1 MKTWRVH
8 LLTLVLLA
16 FATTAP
22 IIAATPAVA
31 APHWVQA
38 SLFGGSI
45 SALAEAPS
53 SPQTLYAAVL
63 FGGFYA
69 SLDGGAT
76 WRPRQG
82 FAPGVV
88 IQELLVDHHDRR
100 TVYARTESTELLR
113 TRDGGRHW
121 SQITP
126 DSHSVLGLALDGG
139 NPDGSDILYAATVA
153 GLYRSADAGT
163 TWTLAAFE
171 GSRLLAVAIDPRDPA
186 TFFVAIGPPEGVG
199 LPLLWKSSDH
209 GASWAET
216 PPLGASPSST
226 TSTPRFV
233 FDPAHPGTV
242 YIFFIASF
250 NTAVPLFRSTDG
262 GASWVELP
270 AVIDVHD
277 LVALADGTLLA
288 ATDFGIAR
296 SVDHGETWSPP
307 LPTTAATL
315 APPDDTVA
323 DLLVSSAPRVLFA
336 AGSAGVWKS
345 IDSATSWQLSS
356 HGIVALGVFSLIA
369 APVGPDTVIAVAGN
383 SVYRSGDQ
391 GDSWARVHS
400 EVQGPQPFTIEAL
413 DPRRPRTMYGIG
425 FDGQADRVLKSTNG
439 GRAWSVK
446 PIPYTCGGSSAC
458 SVTITAFTLDP
469 DHPDTVFVAGSYF
482 FHLAGSG
489 DFLLRSDDGG
499 ATWRN
504 LPALHD
510 LQALAVAPR
519 RNGALYGLT
528 CGGLF
533 KRQGST
539 TAAWRRAGRGLPA
552 PACSEI
558 GKNLVIDPRQ
568 PQRVWVGT
576 GGHGV
581 FASSDGG
588 ETFQAMNRGLETAAI
603 ATLLIDPTDSA
614 KLYAAVPTRG
624 VFRWNAVT
632 RRWTPLSSGLP
643 VAHFEG
649 VLALDPQ
656 DPSILYAGTS
666 DQGVFR
672 LDLDE

>member
-1 MKTWRVH
+1 MRFWRVH
-8 LLTLVLLA
+8 LLTLVLLV
-16 FATTAP
+16 FAAAP
-22 IIAATPAVA
+22 SAAVPRWTQATP
-31 APHWVQA
+31 
-38 SLFGGSI
+38 FGGSI
-45 SALAEAPS
+45 SAVAEAPS
-53 SPQTLYAAVL
+53 SPQTLYAAVRS
-63 FGGFYA
+63 GGFYA
-69 SLDGGAT
+69 SLDGGLT

-88 IQELLVDHHDRR
+88 ILELLVDHHDRR

-126 DSHSVLGLALDGG
+126 DSHSVTGLALDGG
-139 NPDGSDILYAATVA
+139 DPDVLYAATVA
-153 GLYRSADAGT
+153 GLYRSVDAGA

-171 GSRLLAVAIDPRDPA
+171 GSRLVAVAIDPRNPA
-186 TFFVAIGPPEGVG
+186 TFFVAVEPPEGFGV
-199 LPLLWKSSDH
+199 PLLWKSSDH
-209 GASWAET
+209 GVTWVET
-216 PPLGASPSST
+216 PRPETSPGVEAGA
-226 TSTPRFV
+226 PRFV

-242 YIFFIASF
+242 YLFFIASYF
-250 NTAVPLFRSTDG
+250 TPVALFRSTDG
-262 GASWVELP
+262 GASWSELP
-270 AVIDVHD
+270 AVYGFHD

-296 SVDHGETWSPP
+296 SVDRGETWSPP
-307 LPTTAATL
+307 LPTTPVSL
-315 APPDDTVA
+315 GPPDDTVA
-323 DLLVSSAPRVLFA
+323 DLLVSTAAPGTLFA
-336 AGSAGVWKS
+336 GGSAGVWKS
-345 IDSATSWQLSS
+345 VDVGASWQLTS

-369 APVGPDTVIAVAGN
+369 APVGPDTVIAVAGT
-383 SVYRSGDQ
+383 SVYRSADQ
-391 GDSWARVHS
+391 GDTWARVHS
-400 EVQGPQPFTIEAL
+400 EIQGPQPFTIEAL
-413 DPRRPRTMYGIG
+413 DPRRPRTMYGRG
-425 FDGQADRVLKSTNG
+425 FNGQADVVLKSTNG

-499 ATWRN
+499 ATWSN

-558 GKNLVIDPRQ
+558 GQNLVIDPRQ

-588 ETFQAMNRGLETAAI
+588 ETFQAMNRGLETAAV

-614 KLYAAVPTRG
+614 RLYAAVPTRG

-632 RRWTPLSSGLP
+632 RRWTPLTTGLP
-643 VAHFEG
+643 VARFEG

>member
-8 LLTLVLLA
+8 LLALVLLA
-16 FATTAP
+16 FAATA
-22 IIAATPAVA
+22 ARPAVA
-31 APHWVQA
+31 VPHWVQA
-38 SLFGGSI
+38 SPFGGSI
-45 SALAEAPS
+45 SAVAEAPS
-53 SPQTLYAAVL
+53 SPQTLYAAVRS
-63 FGGFYA
+63 GPFYA
-69 SLDGGAT
+69 SLDGGLT

-88 IQELLVDHHDRR
+88 ILELLVDRHDRR

-126 DSHSVLGLALDGG
+126 DQHSVAGLALDAGD
-139 NPDGSDILYAATVA
+139 PDVLDVLYAATTA
-153 GLYRSADAGT
+153 GLYRSADAGD
-163 TWTLAAFE
+163 TWTLAAF
-171 GSRLLAVAIDPRDPA
+171 GGLRLLAVAIDPRDPA
-186 TFFVAIGPPEGVG
+186 TFFAAVGPAEGFGV
-199 LPLLWKSSDH
+199 PLLFKSSDH

-216 PPLGASPSST
+216 PPLVASLATDVSA
-226 TSTPRFV
+226 PRFI

-242 YIFFIASF
+242 YIFFIASYY
-250 NTAVPLFRSTDG
+250 TPVPLFRSTDG

-270 AVIDVHD
+270 AVVNVHD
-277 LVALADGTLLA
+277 LAALPDGTLLA

-296 SVDHGETWSPP
+296 SVDRGETWSPP

-315 APPDDTVA
+315 APPGDAVA
-323 DLLVSSAPRVLFA
+323 DLLVSTTAPGTLFA

-345 IDSATSWQLSS
+345 VDGGASWQISS
-356 HGIVALGVFSLIA
+356 HGITALGVSSLIA

-383 SVYRSGDQ
+383 SVYRSADQ

-400 EVQGPQPFTIEAL
+400 EVQGPQPLVIEAL

-425 FDGQADRVLKSTNG
+425 FDGQADLVLKSTNG

-446 PIPYTCGGSSAC
+446 PIPYTCGGDSIC
-458 SVTITAFTLDP
+458 SVTITAFALDP

-482 FHLAGSG
+482 FHFVGAG
-489 DFLLRSDDGG
+489 DFLLQSDDGA

-510 LQALAVAPR
+510 LQALAVAPG
-519 RNGALYGLT
+519 RNGALHGLT
-528 CGGLF
+528 CAGLF
-533 KRQGST
+533 KRGQG
-539 TAAWRRAGRGLPA
+539 AAAVWRRAGRGLPA
-552 PACSEI
+552 PTCSEI

-568 PQRVWVGT
+568 PRKVYVGT

-581 FASSDGG
+581 FASTDGG
-588 ETFQAMNRGLETAAI
+588 ETFQAMNRGLETAVI

-614 KLYAAVPTRG
+614 RLYAAVPRRG

-632 RRWTPLSSGLP
+632 RRWTPLTTGLP
-643 VAHFEG
+643 AAHFDG
-649 VLALDPQ
+649 VLAIDPQ